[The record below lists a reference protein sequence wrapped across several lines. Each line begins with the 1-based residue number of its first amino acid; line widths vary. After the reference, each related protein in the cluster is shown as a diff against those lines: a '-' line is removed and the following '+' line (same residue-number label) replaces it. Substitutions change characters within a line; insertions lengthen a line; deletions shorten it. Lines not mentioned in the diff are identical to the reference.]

1 MTIVNLARHRS
12 TFLNAER
19 RPALRS
25 QFRTFHQAPRT
36 APAGTARPI
45 RVCFMIDE
53 LNRAGT
59 ETQLLALIRHLDR
72 ARILPFLCLLRGE
85 TESSRRLEPTDCP
98 VLRLG
103 VRSFRHPSTLLAAW
117 RLGRFLHQMHID
129 VLQVYFPES
138 TYLGVPV
145 AWLAGV
151 PHILRTRNN
160 LGYAMTAWHHRLGR
174 LCDRLTDGLV
184 ANSEACRRAVVA
196 AENLSPS
203 RIVVMENGVDLGRFP
218 QSRLHTVRPPSQP
231 RCIGVTANLRAVKG
245 LDVFLRA
252 AALVAAKQPN
262 VSFAIAGEGPLRPAL
277 TQQARELGLE
287 GRLAMPGSVKDIPTF
302 LAGLDVAVL
311 PSHSEGLSNALLE
324 YMAAGKAL
332 VATAVGGNVQ
342 LVEDG
347 RHGLLVPPGDP
358 EKLAAAITRLL
369 TDPVLAQR
377 LGTAARRRTEERYS
391 RQRMMQRFE
400 TLYLNL
406 VG

>member
-1 MTIVNLARHRS
+1 
-12 TFLNAER
+12 
-19 RPALRS
+19 
-25 QFRTFHQAPRT
+25 
-36 APAGTARPI
+36 
-45 RVCFMIDE
+45 
-53 LNRAGT
+53 
-59 ETQLLALIRHLDR
+59 
-72 ARILPFLCLLRGE
+72 
-85 TESSRRLEPTDCP
+85 
-98 VLRLG
+98 
-103 VRSFRHPSTLLAAW
+103 
-117 RLGRFLHQMHID
+117 
-129 VLQVYFPES
+129 
-138 TYLGVPV
+138 
-145 AWLAGV
+145 
-151 PHILRTRNN
+151 
-160 LGYAMTAWHHRLGR
+160 MTAWHHRLGR